1 MDVGQPLLDVIPGVR
16 GAVLGTLARLTEP
29 RTGRQIARAAGQAQS
44 STARVLD
51 DLVAAGLV
59 LQTTGGRDNSYRLN
73 SDHLAA
79 PAIRALATLRGALLG
94 RLRHAVQQHPDVI
107 AAWLFGSAARGDG
120 DRNSDIDLLIV
131 RHASDDLG
139 AAAGTLSA
147 LAQDWTGN
155 PVQVVEHSVTTF
167 SALVSEHNPL
177 VDAIRRDGIALTD
190 ASDPYLA
197 TFNDTPGGP
206 DPGLR
211 HHRCARSAR

>member
-16 GAVLGTLARLTEP
+16 GAVLGALARLTEP

-59 LQTTGGRDNSYRLN
+59 LQTTGGRDNFYELN
-73 SDHLAA
+73 PEHLAA
-79 PAIRALATLRGALLG
+79 PAIRALATLRGALLD
-94 RLRHAVQQHPDVI
+94 RLRDAVRQHPDVI

-131 RHASDDLG
+131 HNASDELG
-139 AAAGTLSA
+139 ATAGALST

-155 PVQVVEHSVTTF
+155 PVQVVEHTVATF
-167 SALVSEHNPL
+167 SALIADHNPL
-177 VDAIRRDGIALTD
+177 VDAIRRDGIALTE

-197 TFNDTPGGP
+197 Q
-206 DPGLR
+206 LQ
-211 HHRCARSAR
+211 